1 MIRNWTLSD
10 VSALAKYLN
19 NKKIWDNCRD
29 SLPYPYS
36 ENDAQQFINHVLNQE
51 EKGNYCI
58 EINGEAVGNISLMRG
73 LDVERYNAELGYWI
87 AEPYWNQGFMTKA
100 LKLAISD
107 YFVVRMSCVFM
118 RTFMQV
124 ILLQCGFWR
133 RLVFVNAEYIRMLVS
148 KTESLLTAIIMNYL
162 KKTLC
167 NCFDK

>member
-100 LKLAISD
+100 LKFAISD
-107 YFVVRMSCVFM
+107 YFCSTDVVRIYANVYASNPASM
-118 RTFMQV
+118 RVLENTGFRKCGIHKNACFKNGKFV
-124 ILLQCGFWR
+124 DCHYYELLKEN
-133 RLVFVNAEYIRMLVS
+133 FV
-148 KTESLLTAIIMNYL
+148 
-162 KKTLC
+162 
-167 NCFDK
+167 